1 MWEKKSPIKFI
12 VDKFL
17 NHKQKEASDTMK
29 RDVVSSF
36 EKRQR
41 VKMIMKMLKPLQ
53 KFSDFFCS
61 YFLLF
66 GHVDNLKMVAKFC

>member
-17 NHKQKEASDTMK
+17 NHKQKEANDTMK

-41 VKMIMKMLKPLQ
+41 VKMIMKM
-53 KFSDFFCS
+53 
-61 YFLLF
+61 
-66 GHVDNLKMVAKFC
+66 